1 MSENKAKHNGQS
13 IAGFVLSL
21 CSYFIF
27 GRIFGILGIS
37 LSISGRKKA
46 VQDGDKTGLATA
58 GIVLGVI
65 GLGLDLVFSVL
76 V

>member
-27 GRIFGILGIS
+27 GRILGILGIG

-58 GIVLGVI
+58 GIVLGI
-65 GLGLDLVFSVL
+65 ISLGLLTVL
-76 V
+76 SMRA